1 MNIILLIMICLIII
15 SLLPFTRTI
24 TSSNNLF
31 LNKKRT
37 DSIKGIAA
45 LMVVIS
51 HIMAANIWISEKL
64 IGGGG
69 YGKNYRHMGRFGC
82 FTVFCSLWI
91 WLRIFCEEGRE
102 KSKHCIEMVSCA
114 FY

>member
-15 SLLPFTRTI
+15 SLLPFTRAI

-64 IGGGG
+64 VGGGI
-69 YGKNYRHMGRFGC
+69 RQE
-82 FTVFCSLWI
+82 L
-91 WLRIFCEEGRE
+91 
-102 KSKHCIEMVSCA
+102 
-114 FY
+114 